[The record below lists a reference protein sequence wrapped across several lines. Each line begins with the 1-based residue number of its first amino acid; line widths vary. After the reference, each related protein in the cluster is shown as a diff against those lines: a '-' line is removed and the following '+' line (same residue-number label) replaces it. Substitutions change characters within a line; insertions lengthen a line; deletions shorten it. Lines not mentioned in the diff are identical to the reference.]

1 MSEGTL
7 FEVEGPAES
16 LAHGQWRLSRIQVL
30 DWGTFSGHHDLP
42 VPRRG
47 LLLTGESGSGKSSLL
62 DAMSTIL
69 VPPGEVHFNA
79 AATDA
84 AGGDR
89 DRTPMSYV
97 RGAHRKRTDEDTQEI
112 RTAYLRE
119 GPTSSAVA
127 LTWTDGQGG
136 VVSAVRVFHVR
147 GRSLQAQDL
156 RTAFV
161 LLDGEVELPAWKP
174 VIASGIDRRR
184 IKVAF
189 PGAFVQQTYTAF
201 EGRLRA
207 RLGIRS
213 QTAMRLLHRA
223 LSAKSLRS
231 LDALLRGFMLDEPET
246 FELADNAVEQFV
258 QLRSAHD
265 AVVDARE
272 QVDVL
277 EPLRPAWES
286 LARGRHR
293 RDLAERGMAHLPVF
307 QAVIDER
314 DARRELARVRDEELA
329 LAAARED
336 LGMRN
341 AATEAEYSSA
351 REALLRSGG
360 GEIERAQAELHS
372 AEADRDQVE
381 RDREAFLS
389 LLGVLGAEEPGSREE
404 HLRIVEMARQEGETL
419 AAARDSMRFDAP
431 MGARAQARE
440 RAEALEK
447 EIRSLSRRRTRLPA
461 TLVAVRDALAEDL
474 GVPPT
479 VLPFAGELADIEDPA
494 WAGALERL
502 MRGFAVALVVPE
514 EHFAAAA
521 AWIDTHHLGLRLD
534 VERADLEGGEVPRTD
549 PASAARKLRV
559 APGRFEHWMHRQLA
573 RRFPHICLEDA
584 TDLDRHDRAL
594 TRNGLVKDR
603 RHLVKDDRFR
613 LEDPGRW
620 IIGTSNADLVDHL
633 RGELDEVR
641 EAVATAQRQIDA
653 IDAEQAER
661 VTRMRLLDRV
671 VRTTWESVDVEHA
684 HARVVR
690 LGSHLDVL
698 VAAHSD
704 LEPLRV
710 EVARLEEVRLALADE
725 GVRVERTEGA
735 LTNRREECERVIE
748 EAGRTLEGA
757 RRDPELEEDLERR
770 VRAHGRV
777 VDRTRIKGLVEKVR
791 QDLQVEARSAQGL
804 MTASENTIQRQE
816 TLYTERWRG
825 HSANLLVDVAATPD
839 FLALL
844 ERLQADRLPE
854 FETRFRRLLA
864 EQSQQNLSSLNWQIQ
879 KAAEEVA
886 ARIAPVNES
895 LALTPFDA
903 ERGRY
908 LRIQA
913 KDVRSGE
920 VRDFLSDMRAVTE
933 ESFGSEQET
942 QAQAER
948 RFERMN
954 TLLERLGSADPA
966 DRAWRTR
973 VLDTR
978 LHLTFIAVE
987 RDAQGNQTDVY
998 QGSGGRSGGQGQ
1010 KLVTF
1015 CLAAALR
1022 YQLAD
1027 TGQQVPRYGTVAL
1040 DEAFDKT
1047 DANFTRAGLR
1057 VFDAF
1062 RFQLVLATPLK
1073 MLQTIEEHVGGVAM
1087 VSNPGGTDSTMSF
1100 IRFEDQS
1107 GDGDAHP

>member
-7 FEVEGPAES
+7 FDLEDPTQSPAS
-16 LAHGQWRLSRIQVL
+16 GQWRLSRIQVL
-30 DWGTFSGHHDLP
+30 DWGTFCGHHDLP

-62 DAMSTIL
+62 DAMSTVL

-97 RGAHRKRTDEDTQEI
+97 RGAHRKRTDADTQEI

-127 LTWTDGQGG
+127 LTWADGKGG

-161 LLDGEVELPAWKP
+161 LVDGEVELPAWKP

-184 IKVAF
+184 IRAAF
-189 PGAFVQQTYTAF
+189 PGAFVQQTYSAF

-207 RLGIRS
+207 RLGIRTP
-213 QTAMRLLHRA
+213 TALRLLHRA

-277 EPLRPAWES
+277 APLRPAWES

-307 QAVIDER
+307 QAVVVER
-314 DARRELARVRDEELA
+314 DAQRELAEVHDEELT

-336 LGMRN
+336 LEARR
-341 AATEAEYSSA
+341 AATEAEYSSS

-360 GEIERAQAELHS
+360 GEIERAQAEVGS
-372 AEADRDQVE
+372 AEADLDRVVH
-381 RDREAFLS
+381 DRESFLS
-389 LLGVLGAEEPGSREE
+389 LLEALGAEEPSSREE
-404 HLRIVEMARQEGETL
+404 HLRIVEMARKEGEAL
-419 AAARDSMRFDAP
+419 AGARESVRFDAP
-431 MGARAQARE
+431 MGARTQARA
-440 RAEALEK
+440 RAESLER
-447 EIRSLSRRRTRLPA
+447 EIRSLSRRRTRIPSD
-461 TLVAVRDALAEDL
+461 LVAVRDALAEDL
-474 GVPPT
+474 GVPGG
-479 VLPFAGELADIEDPA
+479 VLPFAGELADIDDPA
-494 WAGALERL
+494 WTGALERL
-502 MRGFAVALVVPE
+502 MRGFALALVVPE
-514 EHFAAAA
+514 EHFGPAAT
-521 AWIDTHHLGLRLD
+521 WIDTHHLGVRLD

-573 RRFPHICLEDA
+573 RRFPHVCLDDA
-584 TDLDRHDRAL
+584 TDLVRHDRAL

-603 RHLVKDDRFR
+603 RHLVKDDRF
-613 LEDPGRW
+613 LLDDPGRW

-633 RGELDEVR
+633 RGELDEAR
-641 EAVATAQRQIDA
+641 EAVARAQREIDA
-653 IDAEQAER
+653 IDAEQTER
-661 VTRMRLLDRV
+661 IARMRLLDRV
-671 VRTTWESVDVEHA
+671 ARTEWENVDVGHA
-684 HARVVR
+684 HTRVARARDR
-690 LGSHLDVL
+690 LGVL

-704 LEPLRV
+704 LEPLRA
-710 EVARLEEVRLALADE
+710 EVARLEEARRALADE
-725 GVRVERTEGA
+725 GVRVERAEGV
-735 LTNRREECERVIE
+735 LTNRREECERAIG
-748 EAGRTLEGA
+748 EARRTLDGA
-757 RRDPELEEDLERR
+757 ERDPELEEDLERR
-770 VRAHGRV
+770 ARAHGRV
-777 VDRTRIKGLVEKVR
+777 LDRARITGLVEKVR
-791 QDLQVEARSAQGL
+791 QELQVEARSAQGL

-816 TLYTERWRG
+816 TLYTERWRA

-839 FLALL
+839 FLTLL
-844 ERLQADRLPE
+844 DRLQADRLPE
-854 FETRFRRLLA
+854 FEIRFRRLLA
-864 EQSQQNLSSLNWQIQ
+864 EQSQQNLSSLNWQIRQ
-879 KAAEEVA
+879 AATEVT

-903 ERGRY
+903 ERERY

-913 KDVRSGE
+913 KEVNSGE
-920 VRDFLSDMRAVTE
+920 VRDFLADMRAVTD
-933 ESFGSEQET
+933 ESFGSERES
-942 QAQAER
+942 QAQAEQ
-948 RFERMN
+948 RFDRMN
-954 TLLERLGSADPA
+954 ALLERLGSAESS
-966 DRAWRTR
+966 DRAWRSR

-978 LHLTFIAVE
+978 LHLTFVAVE
-987 RDAQGNQTDVY
+987 RDAEGNQTDVY

-1087 VSNPGGTDSTMSF
+1087 VSNASGTASTMSF
-1100 IRFEDQS
+1100 IRFDE
-1107 GDGDAHP
+1107 GNEGGDAHS